1 MLAIERQREILRA
14 LTEQPSVRVTDLSIR
29 FQVAEETIRR
39 DLDKLSAEGK
49 LVRSHG
55 GAVAALE
62 SEQPH
67 EQRELVNQPQKEAMA
82 REAVCQIESG
92 DTIALDASS
101 SSWFIARQLPDMPL
115 TVITNSLYVCTAL
128 ADRQQ
133 IRVICTGGSLSRTSM
148 SLVGSATIGYLGRYH
163 ASKLF
168 FSCRALDLKRG
179 LSDIS
184 EEQAA
189 VRQAMLNISDRHILM
204 MDSSKWGAQALSIVA
219 PLQEIHCIITD
230 SNTSEKSRQC
240 LRDAGIEVITAGV
253 PAMERN
259 GGSGRNAIVQADR

>member
-1 MLAIERQREILRA
+1 MLAIERQREILRV
-14 LTEQPSVRVTDLSIR
+14 LSEQASVRVPDLAVR

-39 DLDKLSAEGK
+39 DLDKLSAEGR

-62 SEQPH
+62 AEQPH
-67 EQRELVNQPQKEAMA
+67 EQRELLNQPQKEAMA
-82 REAVCQIESG
+82 REALRLIEPG

-128 ADRQQ
+128 AGREQVS
-133 IRVICTGGSLSRTSM
+133 VICTGGTLARTSM
-148 SLVGSATIGYLGRYH
+148 SLVGTTTIGFLGRYH
-163 ASKLF
+163 AAKLF
-168 FSCRALDLKRG
+168 FSCRALDLQRG

-189 VRQAMLNISDRHILM
+189 VRQAMLDISDRHILM
-204 MDSSKWGAQALSIVA
+204 MDSSKWGARALSIVA
-219 PLQEIHCIITD
+219 PIQEVHCIITD
-230 SNTSEKSRQC
+230 SNTPDVDCQT
-240 LRDAGIEVITAGV
+240 LREAGIEVITA
-253 PAMERN
+253 PAHP
-259 GGSGRNAIVQADR
+259 

>member
-14 LTEQPSVRVTDLSIR
+14 LSEQPSVRVVDLALR

-62 SEQPH
+62 TEQPH
-67 EQRELVNQPQKEAMA
+67 EQRELLNQPQKEAMA
-82 REAVCQIESG
+82 REAVRMIEPG

-101 SSWFIARQLPDMPL
+101 SSWFIARQLPDLPI

-128 ADRQQ
+128 AGREQVS
-133 IRVICTGGSLSRTSM
+133 VICTGGSLARTSM
-148 SLVGSATIGYLGRYH
+148 SLVGTATIGFLGRYH

-168 FSCRALDLKRG
+168 FSCRALDLQRG

-184 EEQAA
+184 EDQAA
-189 VRQAMLNISDRHILM
+189 VRQAMLNISEHHILM
-204 MDSSKWGAQALSIVA
+204 MDSSKWGARALSIVA
-219 PLQEIHCIITD
+219 PLQEVHCVITD
-230 SNTSEKSRQC
+230 SNTSEESRQS
-240 LRDAGIEVITAGV
+240 LRDSGIEVIIA
-253 PAMERN
+253 PCL
-259 GGSGRNAIVQADR
+259 

>member
-14 LTEQPSVRVTDLSIR
+14 LSEQPSVRVTDLAIR

-55 GAVAALE
+55 GAVAAIE
-62 SEQPH
+62 AEQPH
-67 EQRELVNQPQKEAMA
+67 EQRELLNQPQKEAMA
-82 REAVCQIESG
+82 REALRLIEPG

-101 SSWFIARQLPDMPL
+101 SSWFIARQLPDMHL

-128 ADRQQ
+128 DGREQ
-133 IRVICTGGSLSRTSM
+133 INVICTGGSLARTSM
-148 SLVGSATIGYLGRYH
+148 SLVGTATIGFLGRYH

-168 FSCRALDLKRG
+168 FSCRALDLQRG

-184 EEQAA
+184 EDQAA
-189 VRQAMLNISDRHILM
+189 VRQAMLNISERHILL
-204 MDSSKWGAQALSIVA
+204 MDSSKWGARALSIVA
-219 PLQEIHCIITD
+219 PLQEVHCIITD
-230 SNTSEKSRQC
+230 SNTPSADCQA
-240 LRDAGIEVITAGV
+240 LREAGIEVITAG
-253 PAMERN
+253 
-259 GGSGRNAIVQADR
+259 GGGN

>member
-14 LTEQPSVRVTDLSIR
+14 LSEQPSVRVTDLAVR

-39 DLDKLSAEGK
+39 DLDKLGAEGK
-49 LVRSHG
+49 LLRSHG
-55 GAVAALE
+55 GAVATTETEL
-62 SEQPH
+62 PH
-67 EQRELVNQPQKEAMA
+67 EQRELENQPQKKAMA
-82 REAVCQIESG
+82 REALRLIEPG

-128 ADRQQ
+128 EGREQ
-133 IRVICTGGSLSRTSM
+133 INVICTGGSLARTSM
-148 SLVGSATIGYLGRYH
+148 SLVGTATVGFLGRYH

-168 FSCRALDLKRG
+168 FSCRALDLQRG

-189 VRQAMLNISDRHILM
+189 VRQAMLDISDRHILL
-204 MDSSKWGAQALSIVA
+204 MDSSKWGARALAIVA

-230 SNTSEKSRQC
+230 SENPDEDCQS
-240 LRDAGIEVITAGV
+240 LRDAGIDVISAPTT
-253 PAMERN
+253 PSNRKP
-259 GGSGRNAIVQADR
+259 

>member
-1 MLAIERQREILRA
+1 MLAIERQREILRV
-14 LTEQPSVRVTDLSIR
+14 LSEQTSVRVPDLAVR

-39 DLDKLSAEGK
+39 DLDKLSAEGR

-67 EQRELVNQPQKEAMA
+67 EQRELLNQPQKEAMA
-82 REAVCQIESG
+82 REAVRMIEPG

-115 TVITNSLYVCTAL
+115 TVITNSVYVCTAL
-128 ADRQQ
+128 AGREQVS
-133 IRVICTGGSLSRTSM
+133 VICTGGSLTRTSM
-148 SLVGSATIGYLGRYH
+148 SLVGTATIGFLGRYH

-168 FSCRALDLKRG
+168 FSCRALDLQRG

-189 VRQAMLNISDRHILM
+189 VRQAMLDISERHILL
-204 MDSSKWGAQALSIVA
+204 MDSSKWGARALSIVA
-219 PLQEIHCIITD
+219 PLQEVHCIITD
-230 SNTSEKSRQC
+230 INTSEESCQS
-240 LRDAGIEVITAGV
+240 LREAGIEVVIA
-253 PAMERN
+253 P
-259 GGSGRNAIVQADR
+259 